1 MKKVYVASDHGG
13 FYLKEEIK
21 KELSKGDYDVEDLGN
36 TSFDENDDYPD
47 YSFSLGGKV
56 SQSPGSFGIVLGRS
70 GNGEAIC
77 ANKVGGIRAALC
89 TNIRMA
95 KKARE
100 HNDANVLA
108 MGADYVDKQEALKIV
123 DAFLN
128 TDFSNE
134 ERHVRRIKKISEYE
148 TSQTK

>member
-1 MKKVYVASDHGG
+1 MKKVYIASDHGG

-36 TSFDENDDYPD
+36 TTFDEGDDYPD
-47 YSFSLGGKV
+47 FSFSLGEKV
-56 SQSPGSFGIVLGRS
+56 SQNSGSFGIVIGRS

-77 ANKVGGIRAALC
+77 ANKIKGIRAALC
-89 TNIRMA
+89 TSEEMA

-100 HNDANVLA
+100 HNNANVLSL
-108 MGADYVDKQEALKIV
+108 GADYIEKQELLKIV
-123 DAFLN
+123 DTFLN

-134 ERHVRRIKKISEYE
+134 ERHVGRINKISEYE
-148 TSQTK
+148 SSQTK